1 MSASERL
8 NGDRGGS
15 SSEPVWTSLVGV
27 MIVVSSLSAYLF
39 SRRTKRDTDNEY
51 HALVIKRLD
60 ELDNRLHEFESSPE
74 APVAAAPAPHGDSSH
89 QPPPSQR
96 DNKMSKCSRTSNYPN
111 KAPPS
116 LPRPVLEDECL
127 RSDTNVIPP
136 ALSDDDTEESN
147 EMQLPH
153 PHTILMKEQFT
164 NEPLLSSLNRLGSTV
179 SRGLHT
185 NASTLATSKNEVP
198 IVLISDPGQDLDDEM
213 MFIMARHLAS
223 LDLISLKG
231 VIANLHPSFARARL
245 TRGTLDLLG
254 LHRVP
259 VGIGSDGGDIDGK
272 HSSEQFEQTAR
283 SYIINEGSEAARG
296 LESGHRLLQRLYDDA
311 PNIEYVDIDD
321 EDDISF
327 QCGSRRNSEDDQVSV
342 RKSTKRIIKGGLTIV
357 ITSSMKDIAIFVRDN
372 PTLFAVKTREVIVM
386 GGCRPLPIDITEI
399 NSSTADHQAMN
410 SNVSVGSDH
419 SSSTSHSSMT
429 EVWRKLSEIECEPD
443 SAHNNTFDSPASD
456 FFYRQCQKM
465 NVTLTVV
472 SRYAAYAAKMPRS
485 VYDDL
490 ALTGSS
496 IGWRLRNSQR
506 ASIDQLWQRACSTDK
521 ENRCGLPPRC
531 DRKWFIGK
539 FNCRHNCTLRMRS
552 HQACLAHEDT
562 FCGGEDDPSRCCS
575 DTAWDL
581 VTGFMQY
588 DTLALL
594 AAVPV
599 VREKYFSPFVLPPL
613 RTEGSDP
620 FRDSLR
626 NSMNESTRNRKQLDI
641 SEVSWDTV
649 PTGTGAAG
657 PSRRRTIEGEGSEHR
672 TQSQRSVQ
680 SAMSR
685 RNSYHGIELATKRAL
700 AHAEEDNR
708 LLDGASSGSQ
718 EPGSPVPFGRGT
730 RNLIGLSEKDHSLR
744 DPQLLVK
751 LLKTGYQ
758 HGILCNHHTQPHLI
772 LHLQLRWD
780 NLADTLLTCLMLRSL
795 WDMRLASVLGVIVSV
810 SPSDSKQS
818 KTCTPDD
825 VDAQSSERRTSSS
838 PVDDY
843 EDDEQ
848 RDTVSE
854 LDDSS
859 ETLFALAESIRKTL
873 QSIGLAHVNIIIV
886 SGSDMMDHKERSTSA
901 FLELY
906 ESAPPIGVTLV
917 LTSTFTSVWP
927 FAESHPELFRDKTV
941 RVVHTGGALIWPARC
956 GWANLPFPDEKEDHQ
971 DGHEGFG
978 KGDLTDEQILV
989 PDPAAQNHRLDMESA
1004 RLFYMRAQALSV
1016 PMVILSRHLAKE
1028 CCIPRHFF
1036 DVLGSHGG
1044 DVGKRIYDSERES
1057 LLNLWRCSCAPVGS
1071 AARGNLPPRCDANW
1085 FATNF
1090 CDGKVASGE
1099 NDVWNSIEAVNL
1111 YSPIALLAALP
1122 GETSTYFQTL
1132 PFPVRSAT
1140 HHVIGLTEE
1149 VPQRNVV
1156 NPSELR
1162 SLVIQ
1167 SFLSAALA
1175 NESSFPCSP
1184 PPKVSIRMANEHRR
1198 RSYHLASSVI
1208 STLSF
1213 TEEDLCEKDLWNFS
1227 EDARR
1232 ELFNRTV
1239 VQTTKNAMKRRDRT
1253 RRFVKK

>member
-1 MSASERL
+1 MSESERR
-8 NGDRGGS
+8 NGNRDGS
-15 SSEPVWTSLVGV
+15 SESVWTSQISAGFVGV
-27 MIVVSSLSAYLF
+27 IGAIVISSLSAYLV
-39 SRRTKRDTDNEY
+39 SRRTKRDTENEY
-51 HALVIKRLD
+51 RALVIKRLGD
-60 ELDNRLHEFESSPE
+60 LDNRLHEFESSHE
-74 APVAAAPAPHGDSSH
+74 APVASAPAPQRGPSQ
-89 QPPPSQR
+89 QPPPQL
-96 DNKMSKCSRTSNYPN
+96 DDKLSKCSHASNDTN
-111 KAPPS
+111 QAQPS
-116 LPRPVLEDECL
+116 LPRPILESECF
-127 RSDTNVIPP
+127 RSDINVVPP
-136 ALSDDDTEESN
+136 ALSDDEESYV
-147 EMQLPH
+147 QLPH
-153 PHTILMKEQFT
+153 PRTILMKERVT
-164 NEPLLSSLNRLGSTV
+164 SEPLLSSLNRQGSTV

-185 NASTLATSKNEVP
+185 NASTHATSKNEVP

-259 VGIGSDGGDIDGK
+259 VGIGSDGGDIAGK
-272 HSSEQFEQTAR
+272 HSSEQFEQTAK
-283 SYIINEGSEAARG
+283 SYIIAEGSESARG

-327 QCGSRRNSEDDQVSV
+327 QNGSRRNSEDDQEL
-342 RKSTKRIIKGGLTIV
+342 RKSTKQIIKGGLTVV

-372 PTLFAVKTREVIVM
+372 PTLFAAKTREVIVM
-386 GGCRPLPIDITEI
+386 GGCRPLPVDITEI
-399 NSSTADHQAMN
+399 HSLTAEHQTMN

-419 SSSTSHSSMT
+419 SPSTSHSIMA
-429 EVWRKLSEIECEPD
+429 EVWSKLSEIECEPD

-506 ASIDQLWQRACSTDK
+506 ASIDQLWQRACSSDK
-521 ENRCGLPPRC
+521 ESRCGLPPRC
-531 DRKWFIGK
+531 DRKWFI
-539 FNCRHNCTLRMRS
+539 
-552 HQACLAHEDT
+552 DT
-562 FCGGEDDPSRCCS
+562 FCGGDDDPSRCCT

-581 VTGFMQY
+581 VNGFMQY

-613 RTEGSDP
+613 RAAEGSDP
-620 FRDSLR
+620 CEDSLQKPI
-626 NSMNESTRNRKQLDI
+626 NGSTRNRKQLHI
-641 SEVSWDTV
+641 SEVTWDTV
-649 PTGTGAAG
+649 PTGTGADG

-672 TQSQRSVQ
+672 TQSLRSVQ

-685 RNSYHGIELATKRAL
+685 SNSYHGIELATERAL

-708 LLDGASSGSQ
+708 LLDCASRYSQ
-718 EPGSPVPFGRGT
+718 SPESPVPFGRGT
-730 RNLIGLSEKDHSLR
+730 RNLIGLSEKDHNLK

-758 HGILCNHHTQPHLI
+758 HGIMSNHHTQPHLI
-772 LHLQLRWD
+772 LHLHLRWD

-795 WDMRLASVLGVIVSV
+795 WDMRLASVLGVVVSV

-818 KTCTPDD
+818 KTCTPAPDN
-825 VDAQSSERRTSSS
+825 VGAQSSERRTSSS
-838 PVDDY
+838 PVSNN
-843 EDDEQ
+843 EDDEKH
-848 RDTVSE
+848 DTVSE

-859 ETLFALAESIRKTL
+859 QTLFALAESIRKTL

-956 GWANLPFPDEKEDHQ
+956 GWANLPFPDGKEDNQ
-971 DGHEGFG
+971 DDHEGFG

-1004 RLFYMRAQALSV
+1004 RLFYKRAQALSV

-1044 DVGKRIYDSERES
+1044 DVGKRIYDNERES

-1090 CDGKVASGE
+1090 CDGKVASSE
-1099 NDVWNSIEAVNL
+1099 DDVWKSIEAVNL

-1213 TEEDLCEKDLWNFS
+1213 IEEEDCEKDLWNFS

-1232 ELFNRTV
+1232 ELFRSVV
-1239 VQTTKNAMKRRDRT
+1239 VQTTKNAMKRRERT
-1253 RRFVKK
+1253 RRFVKKSVEVP